1 MKPIHEQ
8 PSLAL
13 ALRRLNELERLGLI
27 KRWAIGGA
35 AALMHYS

>member
-13 ALRRLNELERLGLI
+13 ALRRLNELESLGLV
-27 KRWAIGGA
+27 KGLYG
-35 AALMHYS
+35 LDS